1 VTPDEIQALL
11 RRQAQQLDDLEHTV
25 TDLRATSNPPAG
37 PAQDQAA
44 PFLYSSLPEFV
55 EAVIAPLYA
64 KHGTSGG
71 GWCTSWWAHE
81 EARVRLGAIWR
92 AWETLRLDPSIG
104 IARWL
109 RDVADPQMD
118 RLRDPDQG
126 PFTACGD
133 RHLLPDPRFHW
144 SRPPPA
150 SGSTYRPD
158 PDTPCCIF
166 QASSSLTSP
175 TADTAGLVAGRRRAR
190 SGRAREAS
198 R

>member
-1 VTPDEIQALL
+1 M
-11 RRQAQQLDDLEHTV
+11 
-25 TDLRATSNPPAG
+25 
-37 PAQDQAA
+37 
-44 PFLYSSLPEFV
+44 PFLYGSLPEFV

-71 GWCTSWWAHE
+71 GWCASWWAHE

-118 RLRDPDQG
+118 RLRDPDRG

-133 RHLLPDPRFHW
+133 RHLLPDPLPLQQPPADSWEERSDKTPKHHSA
-144 SRPPPA
+144 SRPDKETNVSRSNLRTWA
-150 SGSTYRPD
+150 SVTRG
-158 PDTPCCIF
+158 
-166 QASSSLTSP
+166 
-175 TADTAGLVAGRRRAR
+175 GRHPECLLHSAWIHR
-190 SGRAREAS
+190 
-198 R
+198 